1 MTADQVTAAV
11 SQGEIISTRP
21 GRRLDAAV
29 SQGGVINYWGDPT
42 VVEAARDGGVVQR
55 GSAEDV
61 DRAFAVP
68 EPHPQPIAPVPPI
81 PPQPRPDQGW

>member
-11 SQGEIISTRP
+11 SHGGIIFTRP
-21 GRRLDAAV
+21 GSRLDAAV
-29 SQGGVINYWGDPT
+29 SQGGTINYWGDPT
-42 VVEAARDGGVVQR
+42 VVQAVHGGGVVQR
-55 GSAEDV
+55 SSAEDV

-68 EPHPQPIAPVPPI
+68 EPHPIAPVPPI